1 MQKISRRAFALC
13 GAAPGLLE
21 IDFLLNN
28 PPWSFID
35 LQLNGS
41 EDEPKIAFRRMEQ
54 KMLHWETRCRCC
66 NCNHEFSRKRY
77 PQSVRSCG
85 PAPDRPIGSTLAD
98 IAIGLGRDH
107 PLHFQGQR
115 PKMLCKQRIQFS
127 LCLVCREVPYQRA
140 LSRVGLEFLLVRNHI
155 LHPIIPLDGRTPT
168 TVS

>member
-1 MQKISRRAFALC
+1 MTPPRSFTNLHRAGRSTSPKLC
-13 GAAPGLLE
+13 FLEWNKTKEMSHRVHGAAATATM
-21 IDFLLNN
+21 DFLAPDIL
-28 PPWSFID
+28 D
-35 LQLNGS
+35 
-41 EDEPKIAFRRMEQ
+41 K
-54 KMLHWETRCRCC
+54 
-66 NCNHEFSRKRY
+66 
-77 PQSVRSCG
+77 CG
-85 PAPDRPIGSTLAD
+85 RAVPAPDRPIGSTLAD

-140 LSRVGLEFLLVRNHI
+140 LSRVGLEFLPVRNHI